1 MSTLTGKSHVGTFLA
16 GLLLL
21 LFGVLLLLSRA
32 GVVYLNFTRV
42 AAFTVLVVGGFE
54 AVVAFASSN
63 QKRLFWG
70 SLLFLCALLT
80 ILVSYNYVPA
90 SWSRIWP
97 TALIIP
103 GLAFLMLFFSHPREY
118 TLLLIAVLFVVVGWG
133 GLLIQSGD
141 FGFSY
146 GMLGMLKV
154 VVPVAVVLAGIYV
167 IWRNFSR
174 NHS

>member
-32 GVVYLNFTRV
+32 GVVYLNFTRI

-54 AVVAFASSN
+54 AIVSFASSN

-70 SLLFLCALLT
+70 SVLFLCALLT
-80 ILVSYNYVPA
+80 LLVSYDYIPG

-103 GLAFLMLFFSHPREY
+103 GLAFLMLFFSHPRER
-118 TLLLIAVLFVVVGWG
+118 TLLTIAILFVVVGWG
-133 GLLIQSGD
+133 GLLIQGGN
-141 FGFSY
+141 FGYSE
-146 GMLGMLKV
+146 GILGTLGV
-154 VVPVAVVLAGIYV
+154 VVPIAVVVAGVYV
-167 IWRNFSR
+167 IWRNFAR